1 MERTTL
7 QINQSESQTRKFEP
21 VEIKLRMSPSPS
33 KEVSQDKEEVTVE
46 MLGSAVTTSIK
57 R

>member
-33 KEVSQDKEEVTVE
+33 KEVSQDKEEVNWRN
-46 MLGSAVTTSIK
+46 AQ
-57 R
+57 

>member
-7 QINQSESQTRKFEP
+7 QINQPESQTRKFEA

-33 KEVSQDKEEVTVE
+33 KEVSQDKEEVNWRN
-46 MLGSAVTTSIK
+46 AQ
-57 R
+57 

>member
-7 QINQSESQTRKFEP
+7 QINQSESQTRKFEA

-33 KEVSQDKEEVTVE
+33 KEVSQDKEEVN
-46 MLGSAVTTSIK
+46 
-57 R
+57 